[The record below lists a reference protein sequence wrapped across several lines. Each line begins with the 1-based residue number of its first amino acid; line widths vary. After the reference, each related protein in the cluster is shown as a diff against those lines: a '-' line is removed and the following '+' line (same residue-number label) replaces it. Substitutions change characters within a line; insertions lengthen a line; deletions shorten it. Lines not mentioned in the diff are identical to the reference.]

1 MSDERLTDEQL
12 AAIAAADEKRTPGVW
27 RVHPASFGNGHWSD
41 ILADVGSIE
50 GLVLG
55 EIQNHEHIDSTK
67 FRLGDAN
74 AAFIAVASWA
84 IPALVD
90 EVRRLRAER
99 DALAL
104 RVDEMHRDMQQGSDA
119 F

>member
-1 MSDERLTDEQL
+1 MSDERLTDAQL
-12 AAIAAADEKRTPGVW
+12 AAIAAAVAAYEGRYRWVQLSVD
-27 RVHPASFGNGHWSD
+27 
-41 ILADVGSIE
+41 DV
-50 GLVLG
+50 
-55 EIQNHEHIDSTK
+55 
-67 FRLGDAN
+67 R
-74 AAFIAVASWA
+74 
-84 IPALVD
+84 ALLD